1 MKKIGYLGPAG
12 TFSEKA
18 AQEYLRIIGK
28 NETVLVSCK
37 TIPTAFQSMEE
48 EAVEAIVVPAENSI
62 EGTVNMTLDLMFLHP
77 ELCIMREI
85 IFNINHCL
93 LTREENT
100 SRIKKIFSHPHA
112 LAQCKNYL
120 DKHYPGVQF
129 RSLES
134 TAEATILASKTPYSA
149 AIASEEAAEK
159 YGLQIVA
166 RAIQDFRTNMTCF
179 WVIGRD
185 PISRTGDDK
194 TSLVFSLSQ
203 NRPGGLYEI
212 LGVFAEADIDLTK
225 IQSRP
230 TKKELGEYIFHV
242 DLIGHKD
249 DEHIKRAFTKLEEK
263 CSLFRILGSYPRGGN

>member
-1 MKKIGYLGPAG
+1 MKRIGYLGPAG

-18 AQEYLRIIGK
+18 AQEYLKIVGNNEII
-28 NETVLVSCK
+28 LVSCK
-37 TIPTAFQSMEE
+37 TIPAAFEKLE
-48 EAVEAIVVPAENSI
+48 GGEVEAIVVPAENSI

-77 ELCIMREI
+77 ELCIMHEI

-93 LTREENT
+93 LTKEEST
-100 SRIKKIFSHPHA
+100 SNIKKIFSHPHA

-120 DKHYPGVQF
+120 DKNYPGAQL

-134 TAEATILASKTPYSA
+134 TAEATILVSQKPYSA
-149 AIASEEAAEK
+149 AIASEEAAER
-159 YGLQIVA
+159 YGLKIA
-166 RAIQDFRTNMTCF
+166 AKAIQDFRTNMTCF
-179 WVIGRD
+179 WVIGQI
-185 PISRTGDDK
+185 PAARTGDDK

-212 LGVFAEADIDLTK
+212 LGVFAEANIDLTK

-242 DLIGHKD
+242 DLIGHKE
-249 DEHIKRAFTKLEEK
+249 DEHVQRAFAKLEEK
-263 CSLFRILGSYPRGGN
+263 CSILRILGSYPRGGN